1 MSSDQVVAV
10 FGGTGFLGRRVVRH
24 LLDKAI
30 SVRVV
35 SRHPKQHAGAPA
47 QQHSSPAFAD
57 IHDEQ
62 SVVAAI
68 DGAYGVVNAVSLYV
82 EHGAETFD
90 AVHVAGARRLA
101 RLAKKL
107 GVQRFVQV
115 SGIGAD
121 PKSASLYV
129 RKRGEGEL
137 AVRAEF
143 PGAIIVRPAVMFG
156 PDDAFLNTIVRL
168 LKLLPVYPMF
178 GRGETRLQPAC
189 VEDVGEAIARCLEAR
204 EAPET
209 TYELGGPRIYTYED
223 LLRTIGD
230 RLKRRPILV
239 PVPFAAWHA
248 LARMAELLPKP
259 GLTRNQVELMEI
271 DTAASTG
278 MPGFG
283 ALGIAPLPIDHVLDQ
298 IAPKPATA
306 IH

>member
-1 MSSDQVVAV
+1 MSSGQVVAV

-24 LLDKAI
+24 LLDKAF

-35 SRHPKQHAGAPA
+35 SRHPETHAGAPV
-47 QQHSSPAFAD
+47 QQHSASVFAD
-57 IHDEQ
+57 IHDEP
-62 SVVAAI
+62 SVVRAI
-68 DGAYGVVNAVSLYV
+68 DGAHGVVNAVSLYV
-82 EHGAETFD
+82 ERGTETFD

-101 RLAKKL
+101 RLAKRL
-107 GVQRFVQV
+107 GVQRLVQV

-156 PDDAFLNTIVRL
+156 PDDAFLTTLIRL

-178 GRGETRLQPAC
+178 GSGKTRLQPAY
-189 VEDVGEAIARCLEAR
+189 VEDVGEAIARCLEAGG
-204 EAPET
+204 ASDT
-209 TYELGGPRIYTYED
+209 IYELGGPRIYTYED

-230 RLKRRPILV
+230 RLKRRLILV

-259 GLTRNQVELMEI
+259 ALTRNQVELMQI
-271 DTAASTG
+271 DTTASTG

-283 ALGIAPLPIDHVLDQ
+283 TLGIAPLPIDHVLDQ
-298 IAPKPATA
+298 IAPRAPTTV
-306 IH
+306 H

>member
-47 QQHSSPAFAD
+47 QQQSSPAFAD

-107 GVQRFVQV
+107 GVQRLVQV

-143 PGAIIVRPAVMFG
+143 PGAIVVRPAVMFG

-298 IAPKPATA
+298 IAPRAATTA
-306 IH
+306 